1 MSTPKLAM
9 FTLKVPLSRTILLSP
24 DKVNKGFLHSN
35 FWLSI
40 DKNINTEKERDKK
53 FFYKQIIQ
61 LKLLEAKIQMRRIQ
75 TINHLLSQVYLKIIF
90 GKYLNAY
97 NLETK
102 LQLPL

>member
-40 DKNINTEKERDKK
+40 DKNINTEKALYNFEVEKLKIMMNNKK
-53 FFYKQIIQ
+53 QLSFKEFLLYKI
-61 LKLLEAKIQMRRIQ
+61 KLRYL
-75 TINHLLSQVYLKIIF
+75 YLKIRIF
-90 GKYLNAY
+90 LLTFIKRI
-97 NLETK
+97 K
-102 LQLPL
+102 VKIS